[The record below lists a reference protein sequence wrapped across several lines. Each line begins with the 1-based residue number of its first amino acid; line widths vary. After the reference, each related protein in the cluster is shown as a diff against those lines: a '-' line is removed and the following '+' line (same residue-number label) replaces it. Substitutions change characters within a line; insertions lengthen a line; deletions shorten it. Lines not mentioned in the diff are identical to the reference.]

1 MMNTVDQNNI
11 NIYFKNSTIF
21 SSLSELDRNQLG
33 NKSKLN
39 IFEPGDTI
47 IEQGDDS
54 NNVYF
59 LLSGNVHVLDYSSS
73 HRAVTY
79 ASLKDGEMFGE
90 MAAIDGLPRSAW
102 VCAISTCKVISLPG
116 SAFINLLKNNAD
128 ISLKILQKLSSRL
141 RLADKKLTDVS
152 LFGTEQR
159 VCLELVRMTKLD
171 SNTNNNEYR
180 IKQMPTQANFAN
192 IIGSTRETVSRILA
206 KLRYDQIIIKTESG
220 FVVPDKKKLEK
231 RAFYN

>member
-1 MMNTVDQNNI
+1 MNANDQIII
-11 NIYFKNSTIF
+11 NVYFKNSPIF
-21 SSLSELDRNQLG
+21 SDLNEFDRIQLEK
-33 NKSKLN
+33 KSNIN

-54 NNVYF
+54 NTVYF
-59 LLSGNVHVLDYSSS
+59 LISGTVHVLDYSRS

-90 MAAIDGLPRSAW
+90 MAAIDGFPRSAW
-102 VCAISTCKVISLPG
+102 VCAISTCKIISLPG
-116 SAFINLLKNNAD
+116 STFINILKNNAD
-128 ISLKILQKLSSRL
+128 ISLKILAKLSSRL
-141 RLADKKLTDVS
+141 RLSDEKITDVS

-171 SNTNNNEYR
+171 AKTKNIYQ

-206 KLRYDQIIIKTESG
+206 KLRDDQIIIKTESG
-220 FVVPDKKKLEK
+220 FVVPDKKQLEK
-231 RAFYN
+231 RAFL

>member
-1 MMNTVDQNNI
+1 MNTVDQNNI
-11 NIYFKNSTIF
+11 NIYFKKSPIF
-21 SSLSELDRNQLG
+21 SSLNELDRIQLEKQS
-33 NKSKLN
+33 NIN

-54 NNVYF
+54 TTVYF
-59 LLSGNVHVLDYSSS
+59 LISGTVHVLDYSKSN
-73 HRAVTY
+73 RAVTY
-79 ASLKDGEMFGE
+79 ASLNDGEMFGE
-90 MAAIDGLPRSAW
+90 MAAIDGFPRSAW

-116 SAFINLLKNNAD
+116 DTFINILKNNAN
-128 ISLKILQKLSSRL
+128 ISLKILAKLSSRL
-141 RLADKKLTDVS
+141 RLSDEKMTDVS

-171 SNTNNNEYR
+171 TKTKNIYQ

-206 KLRYDQIIIKTESG
+206 KLREDQIIIKTESG
-220 FVVPDKKKLEK
+220 FIVPDKKELEK
-231 RAFYN
+231 RAFL

>member
-1 MMNTVDQNNI
+1 MNANDQNII
-11 NIYFKNSTIF
+11 NVYFKNSPIF
-21 SSLSELDRNQLG
+21 SDLNEFDRIQLEK
-33 NKSKLN
+33 KSNIN

-54 NNVYF
+54 NTVYF
-59 LLSGNVHVLDYSSS
+59 LISGTVHVLDYSRS

-90 MAAIDGLPRSAW
+90 MAAIDGFPRSAW

-116 SAFINLLKNNAD
+116 NTFINILKNNAN
-128 ISLKILQKLSSRL
+128 ISLKILAKLSSRL
-141 RLADKKLTDVS
+141 RLSDEKITDVS

-159 VCLELVRMTKLD
+159 ICLELVRMTKLD
-171 SNTNNNEYR
+171 AKTKNIYQ

-206 KLRYDQIIIKTESG
+206 KLRDDQIIIKTESG
-220 FVVPDKKKLEK
+220 FVVPDKKQLEK
-231 RAFYN
+231 RAFL

>member
-1 MMNTVDQNNI
+1 MSTIDQNNI
-11 NIYFKNSTIF
+11 NIYFKNSPIF
-21 SSLSELDRNQLG
+21 SGLNELDRIQLEKQS
-33 NKSKLN
+33 NIN

-54 NNVYF
+54 TTVYF
-59 LLSGNVHVLDYSSS
+59 LISGTVHVLDYSRS
-73 HRAVTY
+73 HRAITY
-79 ASLKDGEMFGE
+79 ASLNDGEMFGE
-90 MAAIDGLPRSAW
+90 MAAIDGFPRSAW

-116 SAFINLLKNNAD
+116 NTFINILRNNAD
-128 ISLKILQKLSSRL
+128 ISLKILAKLSSRL
-141 RLADKKLTDVS
+141 RLSDEKITDVS

-171 SNTNNNEYR
+171 AKTKNIYQ

-206 KLRYDQIIIKTESG
+206 KLRDDQIIIKTESG
-220 FVVPDKKKLEK
+220 FVVPDKKQLEK
-231 RAFYN
+231 RAFL

>member
-1 MMNTVDQNNI
+1 MNNDDLNNS
-11 NIYFKNSTIF
+11 NIYFKNSPIF
-21 SSLSELDRNQLG
+21 SSINELDRNHLVE
-33 NKSKLN
+33 KSMIK

-54 NNVYF
+54 NSVYF
-59 LLSGNVHVLDYSSS
+59 LISGTVHVLDYSKS

-79 ASLKDGEMFGE
+79 ASLNDGDMFGE

-116 SAFINLLKNNAD
+116 NTFINLLKNNAD
-128 ISLKILQKLSSRL
+128 ISLKILAKLSSRL
-141 RLADKKLTDVS
+141 RLSDEKITDVS

-171 SNTNNNEYR
+171 AKTKNIYHLL
-180 IKQMPTQANFAN
+180 PTHHTKN
-192 IIGSTRETVSRILA
+192 
-206 KLRYDQIIIKTESG
+206 
-220 FVVPDKKKLEK
+220 
-231 RAFYN
+231 

>member
-1 MMNTVDQNNI
+1 MNYVDQNNI
-11 NIYFKNSTIF
+11 SIYFKKSPIF
-21 SSLSELDRNQLG
+21 SDLNELDRIEIEKKSSL
-33 NKSKLN
+33 NK
-39 IFEPGDTI
+39 FEPGDTI

-54 NNVYF
+54 NTVYF
-59 LLSGNVHVLDYSSS
+59 LISGTVHVLDYSKS

-90 MAAIDGLPRSAW
+90 MAAIDGFPRSAW
-102 VCAISTCKVISLPG
+102 VCAISTCKIISLPG
-116 SAFINLLKNNAD
+116 NTFINLLKNNAD
-128 ISLKILQKLSSRL
+128 ISLKILAKLSSRL
-141 RLADKKLTDVS
+141 RLTDERLTDVS

-159 VCLELVRMTKLD
+159 VCLELVRMSKLD
-171 SNTNNNEYR
+171 TKTNNVYQ

-192 IIGSTRETVSRILA
+192 IIGTTRETVSRILA

>member
-1 MMNTVDQNNI
+1 MISIYQNNI
-11 NIYFKNSTIF
+11 QIYFKNSPIF
-21 SSLSELDRNQLG
+21 SSLNELDRNHLVE
-33 NKSKLN
+33 KSIIK
-39 IFEPGDTI
+39 IFEPGNTI

-54 NNVYF
+54 NSVYF
-59 LLSGNVHVLDYSSS
+59 LISGTVHVLDYSKS

-90 MAAIDGLPRSAW
+90 MSAIDGLPRSAW
-102 VCAISTCKVISLPG
+102 VCAISNCKVISLPG
-116 SAFINLLKNNAD
+116 NAFINLLKNNAD
-128 ISLKILQKLSSRL
+128 ISLKILIKLSSRL
-141 RLADKKLTDVS
+141 RLSDEKLTDVS

-171 SNTNNNEYR
+171 SNTKNNVYQ

-206 KLRYDQIIIKTESG
+206 KLRDDQIIIKTDSG
-220 FVVPDKKKLEK
+220 FVVPDKKQLEK
-231 RAFYN
+231 RAFL